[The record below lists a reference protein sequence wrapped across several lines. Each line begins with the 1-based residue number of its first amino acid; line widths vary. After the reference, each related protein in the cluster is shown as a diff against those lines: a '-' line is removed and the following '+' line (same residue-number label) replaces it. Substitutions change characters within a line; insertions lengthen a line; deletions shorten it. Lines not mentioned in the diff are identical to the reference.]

1 MLETS
6 VALQIIL
13 PMPKLVC
20 QPNLCS
26 LPEYAS
32 FMRVIYLFCGMN
44 ECNIDFVGVD
54 IDDTIEIAIVS
65 DDDGDYDV
73 KTWAMTT
80 AYKIC

>member
-1 MLETS
+1 MRLYGSYTIPIFIP
-6 VALQIIL
+6 VKIL
-13 PMPKLVC
+13 
-20 QPNLCS
+20 
-26 LPEYAS
+26 
-32 FMRVIYLFCGMN
+32 VIYLFCGMN

>member
-1 MLETS
+1 
-6 VALQIIL
+6 
-13 PMPKLVC
+13 
-20 QPNLCS
+20 
-26 LPEYAS
+26 
-32 FMRVIYLFCGMN
+32 MN
-44 ECNIDFVGVD
+44 ECNMDFVGVD